1 MALNKHF
8 KVKDTITVGQ
18 SGLFGN
24 TVQIGTAG
32 EYLSVDPAIDAWGPI
47 LSGGRD
53 LSQFIGDGIDTIRE
67 GTGSGLTS
75 QGTIEYSVQTSPDD
89 FNTTVTVSGLAYEDS
104 PQFAALTLS
113 GVGLKTATLNT
124 AETFTIDP
132 AALGDNTGKVIIAGD
147 LQVDGT
153 TTTINSTT
161 LTVDDK
167 NIVLASGATN
177 AAAANGAGI
186 TIDTVDATI
195 LYNSTS
201 DEFDFNK
208 GVTVTGDLSATGT
221 LDIDGATNLN
231 STLTV
236 DAKTTLGA
244 ALEVTGATDLNST
257 LNVEGI
263 TYLESSLSATGVA
276 TFGSA
281 VSAGKTLHVDG
292 ESTFAS
298 AIVEDLTND
307 KMVVAGT
314 GGALEDSIVTAT
326 NTKVTVGGAL
336 SATGN
341 TDLDGTLT
349 VTGASDLNSTLN
361 VEGVTTLQS
370 ELQVSGAGF
379 FHSAVSAADTL
390 HVDGQSTLASVAVE
404 DLTTDKLVVVGTA
417 GELEDSIVTATD
429 TKVTVS
435 GDLSA
440 TGSVTLDSAVAISDT
455 VEIDGE
461 TTINNDM
468 VLSGS
473 GLTASSKT
481 AVYTGVT
488 VDAGEEENMIQTLST
503 TNLNSAK
510 YIVTIDGKTSGK
522 SVIELLVACND
533 VGSVDGTAYGQVDVG
548 GVQLE
553 DINVEATSG
562 TVGIS
567 VTGASAGTAVTIFG
581 TGYYN

>member
-1 MALNKHF
+1 MALNSHF

-32 EYLSVDPAIDAWGPI
+32 EYMSVDPAIDAWGPI

-53 LSQFIGDGIDTIRE
+53 LSQFIGDGVDTIRE
-67 GTGSGLTS
+67 GTGAGLPA
-75 QGTIEYSVQTSPDD
+75 QGTFEYSVQTSPED
-89 FNTTVTVSGLAYEDS
+89 FATTVTVSGLAYTDE

-113 GVGLKTATLNT
+113 ADGGTTSILKT

-132 AALGDNTGKVIIAGD
+132 AAIGDNTGTVIVKGN
-147 LQVDGT
+147 LQVDGA

-161 LTVDDK
+161 LTVDDL
-167 NIVLASGATN
+167 NVVLASGAAN
-177 AAAANGAGI
+177 KAAAEGAGI
-186 TIDTVDATI
+186 TIDGADATI
-195 LYNSTS
+195 LYNSSS

-208 GVTVTGDLSATGT
+208 GVTITGDLSATGA

-244 ALEVTGATDLNST
+244 ALEVTGAADLNST
-257 LNVEGI
+257 LNVNGI
-263 TYLESSLSATGVA
+263 TYLESSLSATGIA

-292 ESTFAS
+292 ESTLAS

-307 KMVVAGT
+307 KLVVAGT

-326 NTKVTVGGAL
+326 DTKVTVGGAL

-341 TDLDGTLT
+341 TDLDGNLT
-349 VTGASDLNSTLN
+349 VTGASDLNGTLN
-361 VEGVTTLQS
+361 AQGITTLQS
-370 ELQVSGAGF
+370 ELQVSGRGL

-404 DLTTDKLVVVGTA
+404 DLTEDKMVVVGSG

-429 TKVTVS
+429 TKVTVT

-440 TGSVTLDSAVAISDT
+440 TGSVTLDSSVAISDA
-455 VEIDGE
+455 VEIDGQ

-473 GLTASSKT
+473 ALTASSKT

-488 VDAGEEENMIQTLST
+488 VDAGEAENMIETLST

-548 GVQLE
+548 TAQLE
-553 DINVEATSG
+553 DINVEASNG

-567 VTGASAGTAVTIFG
+567 VTGASADTAVTIFG